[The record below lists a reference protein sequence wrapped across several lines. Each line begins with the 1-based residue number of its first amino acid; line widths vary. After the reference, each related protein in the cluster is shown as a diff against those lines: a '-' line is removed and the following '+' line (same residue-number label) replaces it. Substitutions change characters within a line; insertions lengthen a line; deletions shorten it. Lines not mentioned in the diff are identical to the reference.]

1 MDASESFAILDD
13 ARWERKRVSVTTK
26 ERGVI
31 AGKPYRVDEFET
43 DEDRLGYC
51 LITGEYS
58 VDTVF
63 LDEIISIE
71 VTA

>member
-1 MDASESFAILDD
+1 MMPGG
-13 ARWERKRVSVTTK
+13 KKKVSVTTK

-31 AGKPYRVDEFET
+31 VGKPYRVDEFET
-43 DEDRLGYC
+43 GEDRLGYC
-51 LITGEYS
+51 LITGGHT